1 VPAQENVA
9 LRAQSNRQSAVV
21 AATII
26 TVILVVALPSVASA
40 RAPRGLDRFKAAV
53 GHVESGGRY
62 TARNKTSGA
71 YGKYQIMPA
80 NWPAWAMRYV
90 GDAKARPTPHN
101 QERVASGK
109 MTSLYRWLGSWRRV
123 AYWWLT
129 GSEKR
134 SGWSPA
140 ARRYV
145 NKVMALYRHGAPRT
159 HPRIRSA
166 TRIVNDRSPSIVYSG
181 SWHIARH
188 AGYRNDIVRYS
199 TSRGAGA
206 SLTFTGRRV
215 TWHGPVGPTRG
226 RAAVYLDGRLVGT
239 VDLRRGVFD
248 PRATVFTK
256 RWSKTGTHTIRIVVL
271 GTRGRPMV
279 AIDDFAIVR

>member
-1 VPAQENVA
+1 LRVLSGRLKAVLVA
-9 LRAQSNRQSAVV
+9 SLATILLVGVLAP
-21 AATII
+21 AATLA
-26 TVILVVALPSVASA
+26 TDP
-40 RAPRGLDRFKAAV
+40 PGLSRFMYAM
-53 GHVESGGRY
+53 GQVESHGNY
-62 TARNKTSGA
+62 YAQNASSGA

-80 NWPAWAMRYV
+80 NWPAWARHYL
-90 GDAKARPTPHN
+90 GNAHAKQTPHN

-134 SGWSPA
+134 SSWSSA

-145 NKVMALYRHGAPRT
+145 NRVMALYRHGTPRAHPRT
-159 HPRIRSA
+159 RST
-166 TRIVNDRSPSIVYSG
+166 TRIVNDRSRSIVYGG
-181 SWHIARH
+181 SWHLARH

-199 TSRGAGA
+199 TSRGASA
-206 SLTFTGRRV
+206 NLTFTGRRI

-226 RAAVYLDGRLVGT
+226 RAAVYVDGRLIKT
-239 VDLRRGVFD
+239 VDLRRAAFD
-248 PRATVFTK
+248 ARATVFSK
-256 RWSKTGTHTIRIVVL
+256 RWSTRGTHTIRIVVL

>member
-1 VPAQENVA
+1 
-9 LRAQSNRQSAVV
+9 LRAPSNRFAAVA

-26 TVILVVALPSVASA
+26 TVIVVAALPSVASA

-62 TARNKTSGA
+62 TARNKASGA

-80 NWPAWAMRYV
+80 NWPAWARRYL
-90 GDAKARPTPHN
+90 GNGHAKQTPHN

-145 NKVMALYRHGAPRT
+145 NKVMALYRHGTPRV
-159 HPRIRSA
+159 HPRIRST
-166 TRIVNDRSPSIVYSG
+166 TRIVNDRSRSIVYTG
-181 SWHIARH
+181 SWHLARH

-199 TSRGAGA
+199 TSRGASA
-206 SLTFTGRRV
+206 SLTFTGRRI

-226 RAAVYLDGRLVGT
+226 RAAVYLDGRLVKT
-239 VDLRRGVFD
+239 VDLRRGTFD
-248 PRATVFTK
+248 ARATVFTR
-256 RWSKTGTHTIRIVVL
+256 RWSKTGTHTVRVVVL
-271 GTRGRPMV
+271 STHGRPMV